1 MGPSVSPPYIT
12 TPATHRAQAAEEGGA
27 GVIWQAFPLTM
38 QGLWDLGKGEAKK
51 PPFPG
56 AA

>member
-1 MGPSVSPPYIT
+1 MGPSVSPPYLT